1 MQRLRIYM
9 KHRSKTTI
17 ALIACILA
25 WAIDS
30 SLASRMG
37 ERLLSAT
44 IRLGFEL
51 LDGDDMLIGIG

>member
-1 MQRLRIYM
+1 M

-30 SLASRMG
+30 SLATRMG

-44 IRLGFEL
+44 IRLGFGL
-51 LDGDDMLIGIG
+51 LDGDNMLVRIG